1 MGGFNMTKVEIFDP
15 AMCCSTGVCGP
26 SVDPE
31 LTRVASAVYSLEQK
45 GFNIKRY
52 QLTSDPDKFAENEEI
67 TRVFKEKGPDALPVV
82 LVNEKLVKVGTYP
95 TNEEFA
101 QWFEVQPEELTEKPK
116 SRITFDL
123 NQL

>member
-1 MGGFNMTKVEIFDP
+1 MTKVEIFDP

-31 LTRVASAVYSLEQK
+31 LTRVASAVYSLEKK

-52 QLTSDPDKFAENEEI
+52 QLTSDPDKFAENDEI
-67 TRVFKEKGPDALPVV
+67 TRIFQEKGPDALPVV
-82 LVNEKLVKVGTYP
+82 LVNDKAVKVGSYP

-101 QWFEVQPEELTEKPK
+101 EWFRYK
-116 SRITFDL
+116 SRRVNRKTKSP
-123 NQL
+123 NQFKRP